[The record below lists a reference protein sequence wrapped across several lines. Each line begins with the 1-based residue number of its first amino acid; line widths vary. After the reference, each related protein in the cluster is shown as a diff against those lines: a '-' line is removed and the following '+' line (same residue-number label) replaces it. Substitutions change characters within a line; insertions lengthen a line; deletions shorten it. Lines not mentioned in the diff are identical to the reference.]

1 MYVRKYPRD
10 RENSVRPII
19 DYFSLSFIT
28 HSDADSL
35 TKASL
40 SLTVTFSTELSGRLA
55 LHANLISPS
64 AVLCVSLNARTCNFT
79 LTHRCARVN
88 ILTKKTHF
96 VLLAAV
102 CRSFAPIRFSV
113 TLPADRLR
121 TVVCSPAAVAYVT
134 RSTPARPF
142 VCERVTARQ
151 VYCP

>member
-79 LTHRCARVN
+79 HTQVCTREY
-88 ILTKKTHF
+88 TDKKTHF

-102 CRSFAPIRFSV
+102 CSRSRRFVSV
-113 TLPADRLR
+113 SRYPPTDCAL
-121 TVVCSPAAVAYVT
+121 S
-134 RSTPARPF
+134 
-142 VCERVTARQ
+142 ARQ
-151 VYCP
+151 PQWRT